1 MENDITLTML
11 VNPLNLT
18 DFPTSAGLGNVEKVG
33 INENNLEN
41 RIE

>member
-1 MENDITLTML
+1 
-11 VNPLNLT
+11 LT
-18 DFPTSAGLGNVEKVG
+18 DVPTSVGLGNVEKVG